1 MCDKVYYDQK
11 CLMCN
16 VVVKISVQH
25 IIVSYALKSDEP
37 LSHSHSLSLSPH
49 FNGHF
54 PGGPG
59 LAGTRMLPFWILLE
73 LRAKGDGGG
82 EW

>member
-37 LSHSHSLSLSPH
+37 LSHSHSLSLP
-49 FNGHF
+49 
-54 PGGPG
+54 
-59 LAGTRMLPFWILLE
+59 ILMAIFQVDL
-73 LRAKGDGGG
+73 G
-82 EW
+82 